1 MLTKIQNFSTLELR
15 NMEYLVTLSLLSNS
29 PDSKAISEFSGMI
42 DSLIIISKLNTN
54 IGRHEGLHPLPKD
67 DDI

>member
-1 MLTKIQNFSTLELR
+1 
-15 NMEYLVTLSLLSNS
+15 MEFLVTIGLLSNN

-42 DSLIIISKLNTN
+42 ASVLYLSSILIL
-54 IGRHEGLHPLPKD
+54 EGMRFLHLLPKD